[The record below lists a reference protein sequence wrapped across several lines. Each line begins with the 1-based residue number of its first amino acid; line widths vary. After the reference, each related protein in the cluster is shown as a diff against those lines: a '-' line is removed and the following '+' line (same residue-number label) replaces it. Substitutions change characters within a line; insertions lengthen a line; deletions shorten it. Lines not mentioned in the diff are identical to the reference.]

1 MYYVGGEK
9 LGSRDYC
16 RSVLRHRIDHC
27 FSTDLATLTGRQY
40 HGSRHHPA
48 CQARGAR
55 KDVVRVVWCTSSS
68 VGPSSQEGRQRPKLV
83 RPGTDMAKPRRHQGS
98 PSHVVLTH
106 CEPLAYNA
114 TDLLCTPT
122 YTTTHCSHDHTAP
135 HWAFFFCFATATGS
149 FFNEVSEKA
158 VWAAD
163 AIGRGSASGAA
174 VYGHARRV

>member
-98 PSHVVLTH
+98 PSHEVSRIVNLLPTMRPICCALQHTRHHTAVTITLLLIGLFFLFRNSHGVVLQ
-106 CEPLAYNA
+106 
-114 TDLLCTPT
+114 
-122 YTTTHCSHDHTAP
+122 
-135 HWAFFFCFATATGS
+135 
-149 FFNEVSEKA
+149 
-158 VWAAD
+158 
-163 AIGRGSASGAA
+163 
-174 VYGHARRV
+174 